1 MCVRKDKGRR
11 KNMGKTDLDDHGQP
25 LNKRF
30 NVRRM
35 AERAIDEMLGICK
48 GILADGVVVPMEV
61 EYLKDWLWSNKETA
75 GMWPANV
82 LAERLRRIFADGHV
96 DSEEREDLQELLES
110 VTGLRDE
117 TTIGER
123 KSTQL
128 PLDDPMPDLDFE
140 GRLFCFTGKFAYG
153 TRNDCQYAVVQ
164 LGGQCQSN
172 PTKKT
177 DYLVIGIFGSNEWIH
192 TTHGRKIE
200 AVIQNRHKG
209 ALTAIIDEDHW
220 VKNLP

>member
-1 MCVRKDKGRR
+1 
-11 KNMGKTDLDDHGQP
+11 MGKTDLNEHGQP

-30 NVRRM
+30 NARRV

-61 EYLKDWLWSNKETA
+61 EYLQAWMRSNEETA
-75 GMWPANV
+75 DLWPASV
-82 LAERLRRIFADGHV
+82 LAERLRRIFSDGRV
-96 DSEEREDLQELLES
+96 DPGEQEDLQELLQA
-110 VTGLRDE
+110 VTGERED
-117 TTIGER
+117 TPIAER

-128 PLDDPMPDLDFE
+128 PLDDPMPDLNFD
-140 GRLFCFTGKFAYG
+140 GRLFCFTGKFTFG
-153 TRNDCQYAVVQ
+153 TRNACQEAVVH
-164 LGGQCQSN
+164 LSGQCQSN

-177 DYLVIGIFGSNEWIH
+177 DYLVIGFLGSRDWIH

-200 AVIQNRHKG
+200 AVVQNRQKG
-209 ALTAIIDEDHW
+209 ARTAIIDEDHW